1 MQRFSDYVN
10 KRQFNLVEFMLDEGE
25 GQQFGG
31 QRFPIPLNLAML
43 LSLVPGGPNMQGQAL
58 KYIMTD
64 ALYRAAKGR
73 QQIAKQMSEDLGREV
88 KEYEVFSP
96 DIHEK
101 DPNVKFLWDQ
111 YQKEYED
118 KYEPK
123 YIRLD
128 YGGNIGDVMIS
139 IPKLNGVL
147 QQHGL
152 PPVQFGGPHG
162 LVELME
168 SGRGWAKGKPSLLPA
183 HGEGAHHERN
193 GIDLSHPRLHRYAD
207 KPNEPRVAFGFSP
220 NMDADKR
227 GFREPGWEPSIN
239 TTYYTRRMHQWL
251 SRMSAKAEQLMSGI
265 PDDDPQKEQLAQIFG
280 SIAKGMTKSN
290 TSLPDKTFGQGGG
303 EVGFDDMQ
311 GYEAI
316 KKKVRAAFDA
326 FNAMPQED
334 RQLAGVPLR
343 QASEDE
349 IKSMMNKI
357 FPMVDDG
364 TGNLVPATDQDG
376 NMIVR
381 QQVSGFGPFNDAGK
395 GGSKILVSSLL
406 NWLHHKKIKTPKGG
420 DDAAN
425 PERGDFNPYTLR
437 QDLPGMDDVFEKPK
451 TTQKVLGP
459 NLSHD
464 ILKHDYDGYFP
475 MDDTEGDVESK
486 IAMKKPFYL
495 TNGEDEIA
503 FRFDKESGNWIASQM
518 AGGGDPHS
526 EFQKWRHQSIGAD
539 PKKKVGGCKPLEP
552 SPVILPGNDQM
563 GFIRPH
569 NFDHI
574 PVYGK
579 SRQKLLAMWDK
590 FAAATGGD
598 RAEEADIVKRS
609 AASQVKGRGGET
621 DFDTYKDEA
630 GDAFEAFEK
639 LLGSPKFFFGELG
652 RHFAALLAKN
662 NFDPHEAMAI
672 SKKVEE
678 MLNKGELPSP
688 EALSDEFG
696 PEGKNIYNLLLQNG
710 KGWRIGAATAL
721 LAGNI
726 AHVKK
731 VRGKERTGVGS
742 TNKEGEQSDVMANA
756 GEDAAAKRHAMGQD
770 TTAAISGKLNRTF
783 SGRSTLSG
791 GQADLSK
798 AAGHVGQSA
807 VYKSEG
813 EREVG
818 PTNKPT
824 FDEFYGKFFTAYKG
838 MFRPNDVESLWQ
850 INGHINKLQNSHP
863 NGEVIRAAGNAA
875 VMDVLHDVIK
885 DYAASIKQDDS
896 KRALA
901 QILFN
906 LFANPDGGLKE
917 ILTSDE
923 EEESSV
929 DTGPLIRQIQPL
941 LGHDKQM
948 KVYFD
953 ALKDGKSLE
962 SIPPVEEKPQKG
974 LSVVGTPTAAAPKP
988 TFGGTSG
995 GGMTTTSQQP
1005 VTFQFNGRTW
1015 TPETFKAQVL
1025 DFLEPE
1031 DIHTELPPQSW
1042 SQFPEP
1048 VRRMIQAKAGQQ
1060 NLAKAES
1067 LLTIDQFL
1075 TMLRE
1080 TDAIFDGSKPTTFNW
1095 WGAVGDPLGK
1105 VIDGDVPVKK
1115 KKKHA
1120 RK

>member
-1 MQRFSDYVN
+1 MQRFTDYVN
-10 KRQFNLVEFMLDEGE
+10 KRKFNLVEFMLDEGE

-43 LSLVPGGPNMQGQAL
+43 LSLIPGGPNMQGQAL

-73 QQIAKQMSEDLGREV
+73 QAIAKQMSEVLGRDV

-96 DIHEK
+96 DVHAK
-101 DPNVKFLWDQ
+101 DETVGYLWDELK
-111 YQKEYED
+111 KEYED

-139 IPKLNGVL
+139 IPKLNAVL

-152 PPVQFGGPHG
+152 PPVKFGGPEG

-168 SGRGWAKGKPSLLPA
+168 SGKGWAKGKPSLVPA
-183 HGEGAHHERN
+183 HGEGPQHERH

-251 SRMSAKAEQLMSGI
+251 SRMSKKAEQLMAGI
-265 PDDDPQKEQLAQIFG
+265 PDDDPQKQEFAQIFG
-280 SIAKGMTKSN
+280 SIAKGMTKSS

-303 EVGFDDMQ
+303 EVAFDDME

-326 FNAMPQED
+326 FNAMPDED

-343 QASEDE
+343 QATEDE
-349 IKSMMNKI
+349 IKSVMNKI

-364 TGNLVPATDQDG
+364 QGNLVPATDQDG

-425 PERGDFNPYTLR
+425 PERGDFNPYTLSNIS
-437 QDLPGMDDVFEKPK
+437 GIDDVFEKPK

-459 NLSHD
+459 NLSQD
-464 ILKHDYDGYFP
+464 ILKHDYEDYFP
-475 MDDTEGDVESK
+475 MDDTEGDVDTK

-503 FRFDKESGNWIASQM
+503 FRFDKESGNWIASQL
-518 AGGGDPHS
+518 AGGGDPHTD
-526 EFQKWRHQSIGAD
+526 FQKWRQQSIGAD
-539 PKKKVGGCKPLEP
+539 PKKKVGGRKPLDP

-609 AASQVKGRGGET
+609 AASQVKGRGGDQ

-652 RHFAALLAKN
+652 RHFASLLAKN
-662 NFDPHEAMAI
+662 NFDPHEAQDI
-672 SKKVEE
+672 SKAVEA
-678 MLNKGELPSP
+678 MLGRGEVPSE
-688 EALSDEFG
+688 EALVGEFG

-742 TNKEGEQSDVMANA
+742 TNKEGEQSDVMTNA

-770 TTAAISGKLNRTF
+770 TTTALGGKLNRTF
-783 SGRSTLSG
+783 SGRATLSG

-798 AAGHVGQSA
+798 AAGHVGQSG
-807 VYKSEG
+807 VYKAEG

-838 MFRPNDVESLWQ
+838 MFRPNNVESLWQ
-850 INGHINKLQNSHP
+850 INGHISKLEKAHP
-863 NGEVIRAAGNAA
+863 SADVIRAAGNAA

-885 DYAASIKQDDS
+885 GYAVSIQKDDS

-917 ILTSDE
+917 ILTRDE
-923 EEESSV
+923 EDESSV

-941 LGHDKQM
+941 LSHDKQM
-948 KVYFD
+948 KLYFD
-953 ALKDGKSLE
+953 ALKNGDSLE
-962 SIPPVEEKPQKG
+962 NIPAAEEKPQRG
-974 LSVVGTPTAAAPKP
+974 LSVVGTPTSGVPKT

-995 GGMTTTSQQP
+995 GGLSTTSQ
-1005 VTFQFNGRTW
+1005 
-1015 TPETFKAQVL
+1015 
-1025 DFLEPE
+1025 
-1031 DIHTELPPQSW
+1031 PPQTFTYKGRPWTTDSFL
-1042 SQFPEP
+1042 SLLDTLDGETVRQQFPP
-1048 VRRMIQAKAGQQ
+1048 ATWAQFPDSVRQRVQAKAAEDQH
-1060 NLAKAES
+1060 LAQAES
-1067 LLTIDQFL
+1067 LISIGQFL